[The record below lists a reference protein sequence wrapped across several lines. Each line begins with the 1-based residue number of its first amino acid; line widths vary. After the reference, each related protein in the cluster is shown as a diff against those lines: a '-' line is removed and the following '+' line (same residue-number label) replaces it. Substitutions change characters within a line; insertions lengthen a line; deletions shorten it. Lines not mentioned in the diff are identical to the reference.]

1 MEDKKHPMPDKE
13 TFLAELRKAEDPEQM
28 SWLMA
33 NYLMDKVHHK
43 MRDAMPEPDEDQSYG
58 HTWDSRYSH
67 GMTGTGRTGTTM
79 RRGRSGS
86 SLEEYKERLGEMLG
100 QSMTEDDIKCL
111 ICKEAASIIK
121 RICKD
126 EPFEAFKE
134 FAELCIGM
142 KAYAEQYP
150 EDLEEQAKEEAIA
163 SMWKCSRDT
172 DTAAERCVL
181 NRLTGSVRM
190 IWRNGTEK
198 APDGT
203 NSHLFPLMTSVI
215 AAEAVT
221 AWVDINKT
229 APPVFDRRKRRSFF
243 LYYIL
248 YYIHFRG

>member
-1 MEDKKHPMPDKE
+1 MEDKKHPVPDKE

-58 HTWDSRYSH
+58 HTWDSRYSN
-67 GMTGTGRTGTTM
+67 GMTGTGRTGSAM

-150 EDLEEQAKEEAIA
+150 EELEEQAKEEAIGKYVEMFQRYGHRIRA
-163 SMWKCSRDT
+163 MRSEPAYRIRADDMDEWDRKGTRRHELPLVSIDDFSYRSRSRDSMG
-172 DTAAERCVL
+172 RY
-181 NRLTGSVRM
+181 
-190 IWRNGTEK
+190 K
-198 APDGT
+198 
-203 NSHLFPLMTSVI
+203 
-215 AAEAVT
+215 
-221 AWVDINKT
+221 
-229 APPVFDRRKRRSFF
+229 
-243 LYYIL
+243 
-248 YYIHFRG
+248 

>member
-1 MEDKKHPMPDKE
+1 
-13 TFLAELRKAEDPEQM
+13 M

-86 SLEEYKERLGEMLG
+86 SLDEYKERLGEMLG

-150 EDLEEQAKEEAIA
+150 EELEEQAKEEAIGKYVEMFQRYGHRIRA
-163 SMWKCSRDT
+163 MRSEPAYRIRADDMEDWDKKGTRRHELPLVSIDDFSYRGRSRDSMG
-172 DTAAERCVL
+172 RF
-181 NRLTGSVRM
+181 
-190 IWRNGTEK
+190 K
-198 APDGT
+198 
-203 NSHLFPLMTSVI
+203 
-215 AAEAVT
+215 
-221 AWVDINKT
+221 
-229 APPVFDRRKRRSFF
+229 
-243 LYYIL
+243 
-248 YYIHFRG
+248 

>member
-1 MEDKKHPMPDKE
+1 MEDKKHEMPDKE

-67 GMTGTGRTGTTM
+67 GMTGTGRTGSAM

-142 KAYAEQYP
+142 KAYAEHYP
-150 EDLEEQAKEEAIA
+150 EDLEEQAKEEAIGKYVEMFQKYGHRSRA
-163 SMWKCSRDT
+163 MRSEPAYRIRADDMDEWDRKGTRRHELPLVSIDDFSYRGRSRDSMG
-172 DTAAERCVL
+172 RY
-181 NRLTGSVRM
+181 
-190 IWRNGTEK
+190 K
-198 APDGT
+198 
-203 NSHLFPLMTSVI
+203 
-215 AAEAVT
+215 
-221 AWVDINKT
+221 
-229 APPVFDRRKRRSFF
+229 
-243 LYYIL
+243 
-248 YYIHFRG
+248 

>member
-1 MEDKKHPMPDKE
+1 MDDKHKMPDKE

-150 EDLEEQAKEEAIA
+150 EEIEEQAKEEAIGKYVEMFQKYGYRDSA
-163 SMWKCSRDT
+163 HRSMPVYRIRADDLDQDGWDGKARRHGLPLVSVDDISYRGRSRDKMG
-172 DTAAERCVL
+172 RF
-181 NRLTGSVRM
+181 
-190 IWRNGTEK
+190 K
-198 APDGT
+198 
-203 NSHLFPLMTSVI
+203 
-215 AAEAVT
+215 
-221 AWVDINKT
+221 
-229 APPVFDRRKRRSFF
+229 
-243 LYYIL
+243 
-248 YYIHFRG
+248 

>member
-1 MEDKKHPMPDKE
+1 MEDKKHQMPDKE

-67 GMTGTGRTGTTM
+67 AMTGTGHSM

-150 EDLEEQAKEEAIA
+150 EDLEEQAKEEAIGKYVEMFQKYGHRSRA
-163 SMWKCSRDT
+163 MRSMPVYRIRADDMDEWDRKGTRRHELPLVSIDDFSYRSRSRDKMG
-172 DTAAERCVL
+172 RF
-181 NRLTGSVRM
+181 
-190 IWRNGTEK
+190 K
-198 APDGT
+198 
-203 NSHLFPLMTSVI
+203 
-215 AAEAVT
+215 
-221 AWVDINKT
+221 
-229 APPVFDRRKRRSFF
+229 
-243 LYYIL
+243 
-248 YYIHFRG
+248 